1 MGRGTTLRSSWFS
14 HGAIGGAGMVIGALL
29 MSFWGQH
36 PPISQSPPLTA
47 ARGDSAVATA
57 VDSAAID
64 SRIRQVI
71 REELA
76 HHDAIVAAAPAPA
89 KPPAAI
95 STVAS
100 PDVVAQT
107 ERAYA
112 VLDAA
117 TTRLSWTEEDASEF
131 RGVIA
136 ALPAAERQALMLK
149 FAQAVN
155 DRGMRL
161 ETGGTPF

>member
-1 MGRGTTLRSSWFS
+1 MRSSWLS
-14 HGAIGGAGMVIGALL
+14 HGVIGCAGMAIGAVLV
-29 MSFWGQH
+29 SFWGQH
-36 PPISQSPPLTA
+36 PPIAQTQASPPPA
-47 ARGDSAVATA
+47 SGDAVIATH

-76 HHDAIVAAAPAPA
+76 RHGALVGKAPVPA
-89 KPPAAI
+89 EPPPAI
-95 STVAS
+95 STVPT

-107 ERAYA
+107 ARANA

-117 TTRLSWTEEDASEF
+117 TTRLSWTDEDANEF
-131 RGVIA
+131 RIVIGT
-136 ALPAAERQALMLK
+136 LPAADRQALMLK

-161 ETGGTPF
+161 ETGGPPF